1 METESLK
8 RKSIIGTL
16 WSFIET
22 FSLKLIQ
29 FIINVIMA
37 RLLMPEDY
45 GVITIVYTLIVISQV
60 FIDGGFATT
69 LIQDKH
75 KSEKDYSTIFTFN
88 VFVSILCYLLL
99 FSIAPLLSE
108 FYNTDIIL
116 PIRVLSLNLILSAF
130 VAIHRIKLT
139 VAVNFKMLA
148 KVNVISAAIS
158 GILGVWGAYNGYGV
172 WALIFQYLSNGIV
185 SSFLLIVVLKWKPI
199 CFFNP
204 QSFKRLFPFGA
215 RLLLANLIDRIYMN
229 LYPIFVGK
237 LFSASSLGYYSRA

>member
-75 KSEKDYSTIFTFN
+75 KVKRLFDDFTFN
-88 VFVSILCYLLL
+88 V
-99 FSIAPLLSE
+99 
-108 FYNTDIIL
+108 
-116 PIRVLSLNLILSAF
+116 LSLYY
-130 VAIHRIKLT
+130 
-139 VAVNFKMLA
+139 
-148 KVNVISAAIS
+148 VI
-158 GILGVWGAYNGYGV
+158 
-172 WALIFQYLSNGIV
+172 F
-185 SSFLLIVVLKWKPI
+185 
-199 CFFNP
+199 
-204 QSFKRLFPFGA
+204 
-215 RLLLANLIDRIYMN
+215 
-229 LYPIFVGK
+229 
-237 LFSASSLGYYSRA
+237 YYFR

>member
-108 FYNTDIIL
+108 FYNT
-116 PIRVLSLNLILSAF
+116 IREIGNPSVCDGNINTLHLFNISIFLSPDSHPSYFI
-130 VAIHRIKLT
+130 R
-139 VAVNFKMLA
+139 
-148 KVNVISAAIS
+148 
-158 GILGVWGAYNGYGV
+158 
-172 WALIFQYLSNGIV
+172 LSNLFV
-185 SSFLLIVVLKWKPI
+185 SII
-199 CFFNP
+199 
-204 QSFKRLFPFGA
+204 
-215 RLLLANLIDRIYMN
+215 
-229 LYPIFVGK
+229 
-237 LFSASSLGYYSRA
+237 

>member
-148 KVNVISAAIS
+148 KVNV
-158 GILGVWGAYNGYGV
+158 
-172 WALIFQYLSNGIV
+172 
-185 SSFLLIVVLKWKPI
+185 
-199 CFFNP
+199 
-204 QSFKRLFPFGA
+204 
-215 RLLLANLIDRIYMN
+215 
-229 LYPIFVGK
+229 
-237 LFSASSLGYYSRA
+237 

>member
-75 KSEKDYSTIFTFN
+75 KSEKDYSTILHLMFCLYIMLS
-88 VFVSILCYLLL
+88 SII
-99 FSIAPLLSE
+99 FDSTTI
-108 FYNTDIIL
+108 
-116 PIRVLSLNLILSAF
+116 IRVL
-130 VAIHRIKLT
+130 
-139 VAVNFKMLA
+139 
-148 KVNVISAAIS
+148 
-158 GILGVWGAYNGYGV
+158 
-172 WALIFQYLSNGIV
+172 
-185 SSFLLIVVLKWKPI
+185 
-199 CFFNP
+199 
-204 QSFKRLFPFGA
+204 
-215 RLLLANLIDRIYMN
+215 
-229 LYPIFVGK
+229 
-237 LFSASSLGYYSRA
+237 